1 MSGALKPQGDVQR
14 NRFARGLARVAGWP
28 LGVSRTMARE
38 ADSACIQNASALGM
52 RKVLCAQ
59 GQSLGEFL
67 LGNDAIFGDS
77 IHC

>member
-1 MSGALKPQGDVQR
+1 
-14 NRFARGLARVAGWP
+14 
-28 LGVSRTMARE
+28 MARE
-38 ADSACIQNASALGM
+38 ADSACIQTASALGM